1 VAPDVTAR
9 EVMNRLRRE
18 GWSER
23 AGKGSHVIFSKPGQ
37 RNVSV
42 PRHPGDLKPGVLRS
56 IARAAGWEWP
66 PQR

>member
-1 VAPDVTAR
+1 MTAR

-18 GWSER
+18 GWAER
-23 AGKGSHVIFSKPGQ
+23 QGKGSHAVFSKPGQ
-37 RNVSV
+37 FNVIV
-42 PRHPGDLKPGVLRS
+42 PRHSGDLKPGVLRS